1 MARPQNHVTV
11 LVYWRHFTMADFDE
25 EIDVTGE
32 RCPVPIFR
40 TQKALNHMKSGEIL
54 HIIASDPV
62 SMENIATFTELN
74 PQYELMDS
82 KQDGDV
88 FFYLIK
94 KI

>member
-1 MARPQNHVTV
+1 
-11 LVYWRHFTMADFDE
+11 MADFAEEDFDK

-62 SMENIATFTELN
+62 SMENMTTFTELN
-74 PQYELMDS
+74 PQYVLMDS
-82 KQDGDV
+82 KQDGNAY
-88 FFYLIK
+88 FYLIK
-94 KI
+94 KT